1 MKIEELKNDKTEY
14 TAKIIFANKDIN
26 TLIDKELV
34 TIAKT
39 AKMDGFRVGKVPA
52 IVLKKKY
59 ASSIRADIVRKKIND
74 AVDET
79 IKKNKLNVAL
89 DPAIENL
96 KNEEGKDL
104 EFTLK
109 FELLPEIKLPD
120 FKKISIEKAKLEVSK
135 KDIDEQL
142 ERLASFSKN
151 YTEESKAKAK
161 DGDQLT
167 IDAIGYVD
175 GKAFEGGKLTA
186 HKLVLG
192 SKTFIPGFEDQL
204 IGTKTGDDVTV
215 KVDFPKDY
223 HAKELAGK
231 PSEFKVQVKAIHK
244 PSAVKIDDEFAK
256 KFHAESVEKL
266 KEQIA
271 KNIEAGYNEAIHT
284 MMKMHLFNKLES
296 VLKFDVPESLLKQE
310 LSALQRQ
317 QAMETH
323 NHEHDADC
331 DHGDN
336 CDHDHKAT
344 SKKKQSSKTKDAEL
358 EKIASRR
365 VKIGLMLAEYVKQH
379 KIQVKEEDI
388 RQAIIAQ
395 ARNYPGQEREVIE
408 FYQKNRDAL
417 ESLRGPIIEEKAV
430 KAIFDKEV
438 IISEKS
444 YPREKLEALLEKE
457 MKD

>member
-1 MKIEELKNDKTEY
+1 MKVEELKNNKTEY
-14 TAKIIFANKDIN
+14 TVKIIFADKDIAA
-26 TLIDKELV
+26 LIDKELV

-39 AKMDGFRVGKVPA
+39 AKMDGFRVGKVPTA
-52 IVLKKKY
+52 VLKKKY
-59 ASSIRADIVRKKIND
+59 ATSIRMDVVRNKIST
-74 AVDET
+74 AIDET
-79 IKKNKLNVAL
+79 IKKNKLNIAL
-89 DPAIENL
+89 DPAIEDL
-96 KNEEGKDL
+96 KNEEGKNL

-142 ERLASFSKN
+142 DRLTSFSKA
-151 YTEESKAKAK
+151 YTEESKTKAK
-161 DGDQLT
+161 NGDQLT

-175 GKAFEGGKLTA
+175 GKAFDGGKLTA

-204 IGTKTGDDVTV
+204 IGCKTGDDLTV

-223 HAKELAGK
+223 HAKDLAGK

-244 PSAVKIDDEFAK
+244 ATDVKIDDEFAK
-256 KFHAESVEKL
+256 KFHCDTVDKL

-271 KNIEAGYNEAIHT
+271 KNIEAGYDEATHT
-284 MMKMHLFNKLES
+284 MMKMHLFNKLETA
-296 VLKFDVPESLLKQE
+296 LKFDVPESLLKQE
-310 LSALQRQ
+310 LDALKRQ
-317 QAMETH
+317 SGEMDHVH
-323 NHEHDADC
+323 NNDC
-331 DHGDN
+331 EPN
-336 CDHDHKAT
+336 CDHDHDAT
-344 SKKKQSSKTKDAEL
+344 SKKKKSDKTKDSEL

-365 VKIGLMLAEYVKQH
+365 VKIGLMLAEYVK
-379 KIQVKEEDI
+379 KNNIQVQEEDI
-388 RQAIIAQ
+388 KQAIIAQ

-408 FYQKNRDAL
+408 FYQKDRKAL

-438 IISEKS
+438 TLSEKS
-444 YPREKLEALLEKE
+444 YPKDKLEALLEKE
-457 MKD
+457 IQD